1 MQNIKDFVKKKNTDQ
16 QVLAVILV
24 LYIVL
29 DIRTPKAVAN
39 IIDNVYGIIFLVL
52 LTLFAIKDVNPV
64 VGVLCLIAV
73 YTLVKRSSVSTGSYG
88 LRRFLPSGVR
98 RNEDLMDLNHPEE
111 PSLEE
116 ETVDK
121 MYPYVINEPSGSVNP
136 ILSDTKSALEII

>member
-98 RNEDLMDLNHPEE
+98 RNEDLMDLNLPEE

-121 MYPYVINEPSGSVNP
+121 MYPYVINEPSSSVNP